1 LRRKNMSEI
10 TPKAHRATLIL
21 VFGILG
27 LVLCMPLGIVAWVMG
42 NGDLKEMDAGRMDDS
57 GRGLTQVGKILGM
70 VSVILTIVAV
80 VIWLLMVFLM
90 VGAAA
95 AGGAAN
101 TGLLV

>member
-1 LRRKNMSEI
+1 MSEL
-10 TPKAHRATLIL
+10 TPKPDRGTMIL

-70 VSVILTIVAV
+70 VSVILTIIGVA
-80 VIWLLMVFLM
+80 IWLLMVFLM

-95 AGGAAN
+95 ASGGGNA
-101 TGLLV
+101 GLLVI